1 MIPGDI
7 SNKNLTKTA
16 VLSMFQHA
24 NNTEDT
30 QHQICSFL
38 EDLKKAIS
46 VLMLC
51 TPVFIF
57 IYTSILVPRAFS
69 LPQKALGTRM
79 IYIRQLS
86 SFRVVTKLDTPKSDY
101 RESTGTEWLVLGLGL
116 GLGSGLVVS

>member
-38 EDLKKAIS
+38 EDLKKA
-46 VLMLC
+46 L
-51 TPVFIF
+51 
-57 IYTSILVPRAFS
+57 SIN
-69 LPQKALGTRM
+69 ALHTCVY
-79 IYIRQLS
+79 IYIYIHPRSQGL
-86 SFRVVTKLDTPKSDY
+86 FPTPKG
-101 RESTGTEWLVLGLGL
+101 TGNEDDLHPAAQLF
-116 GLGSGLVVS
+116 